1 MARSKRSS
9 QKDWD
14 SDALDE
20 VSIEKSPKKTRATKR
35 KKVKESDEEEE
46 VELDDGQEVVGVV
59 VKAPKTGQVPPGQIS
74 KNTLDFLTKLKDP
87 EYNDRQWF
95 KLQEPVYRQA
105 EKEWK
110 DFIDEFTEL
119 LLEVD
124 PQIPHLPA
132 KDVVHRIY
140 RDVRFSNDKT
150 PYKQN
155 FSASFSRS
163 GRKGLFAGYH
173 LSGIGIVILVQKYT
187 ENAHSQTGKRQHH
200 RGWAMVSRKN
210 ELATIRSH
218 IKEDSQPLR
227 DIISSPEFETYFGK
241 AEAHP
246 EGKRQNIF
254 GLEDELKVAPKGV
267 DKEHKDIDLLK
278 CRSLL
283 LCIGSVTVRVL
294 DSEFGSR
301 VAEVVQVMRPFVTV

>member
-1 MARSKRSS
+1 MSA
-9 QKDWD
+9 
-14 SDALDE
+14 E
-20 VSIEKSPKKTRATKR
+20 VPGSAYVSVFDRIFAVVIRRAPRRRVLAKR

-110 DFIDEFTEL
+110 DFSRR
-119 LLEVD
+119 VD

-173 LSGIGIVILVQKYT
+173 LIIAAGLWCPG
-187 ENAHSQTGKRQHH
+187 
-200 RGWAMVSRKN
+200 KN
-210 ELATIRSH
+210 ELATIRYT
-218 IKEDSQPLR
+218 IPQDSQPLR

-254 GLEDELKVAPKGV
+254 GLGRRAKN
-267 DKEHKDIDLLK
+267 IDLLK
-278 CRSLL
+278 CRSFVVVYRF
-283 LCIGSVTVRVL
+283 SDSEVL

-301 VAEVVQVMRPFVTV
+301 VAEVVQVMRPFVHCLNDLMTV